1 MVIYSSARERRSTR
15 GSIRGDRARKP
26 ASSGWSRKGRKGR
39 WRDGVDKVDE
49 WAVRESQFQLERALT
64 SFLRLEARA
73 PVTRACEGRQRGLGP

>member
-1 MVIYSSARERRSTR
+1 
-15 GSIRGDRARKP
+15 
-26 ASSGWSRKGRKGR
+26 
-39 WRDGVDKVDE
+39 VDKVDE